1 MTCLLISIMTCQLKN
16 LGCRWILLLLASFV
30 LLLVLSPDSYTHQVY
45 GRLDSAMFFMQGHA
59 WAKGM
64 VPYVDFTDSKGP
76 LLFLIYAMGAWLS
89 PTTYHGVFWISVI
102 VYTLIF
108 YFTYRSACLL
118 MDDCSDGRPLAAAV
132 LAVGGA
138 FLPIIHVETR
148 AEDFGCLFISASLWA
163 MLRMVIV
170 RNTSTDSLPRSVRI
184 TSADGGG
191 AVPFLTFGIAL
202 GATLLIKYTF
212 TAMVF
217 LLWLPAYAAA
227 LRLHGLPWWK
237 PLLWTAATFALVVLP
252 FVVYFLVKGAL
263 GTFVQSYFLD
273 TLDTVKNIS
282 YGHRPAEEPWETRQ
296 RIGGQIVMLVLLAA
310 ATLPYIIR
318 YRHSRLRFLPALL
331 ALSFWLLASLNYI
344 HIHYMQICT
353 PLLLFGAVL
362 LVRRR
367 PRWLLTCVLTLLVV
381 VANAGYQYHH
391 YRNYIGQ
398 CCAERDIFN
407 DYSAVVDCYPGCRIL
422 FWHCLGNALGV
433 SAEALPA
440 CRHWF
445 WQAGATPKM
454 EQAQDNAVYRRV
466 PDFVVVPTTP
476 RRLKALEERGY
487 RRVHPDLTVNLALYE
502 KQ

>member
-1 MTCLLISIMTCQLKN
+1 
-16 LGCRWILLLLASFV
+16 
-30 LLLVLSPDSYTHQVY
+30 
-45 GRLDSAMFFMQGHA
+45 
-59 WAKGM
+59 
-64 VPYVDFTDSKGP
+64 
-76 LLFLIYAMGAWLS
+76 
-89 PTTYHGVFWISVI
+89 
-102 VYTLIF
+102 
-108 YFTYRSACLL
+108 
-118 MDDCSDGRPLAAAV
+118 
-132 LAVGGA
+132 
-138 FLPIIHVETR
+138 
-148 AEDFGCLFISASLWA
+148 
-163 MLRMVIV
+163 MLRVVIV
-170 RNTSTDSLPRSVRI
+170 RNTSTDSLSRSVRI
-184 TSADGGG
+184 TSADGGV

-252 FVVYFLVKGAL
+252 FIVYFLVKGAL
-263 GTFVQSYFLD
+263 GIFVQSYFLD

-398 CCAERDIFN
+398 HCAERAAFDA
-407 DYSAVVDCYPGCRIL
+407 YASVVNRHPGCRIM

-433 SAEALPA
+433 GAGAVPA
-440 CRHWF
+440 CRYWF

-454 EQAQDNAVYRRV
+454 EQMQDEAVYRRV